1 MLYPLEPSAFRR
13 LLEVLGEPSEVELEI
28 VVRDERL
35 KEFLGMGD
43 VKYLSVR
50 CRTRLGI
57 EDVVKLYEEYYMNR
71 VDISGSHPGSRI
83 VTLFKA
89 FWYLSGSIVTFDGF
103 ELRIRSY
110 GGVEKLLEV
119 LKLFSD
125 RNMDIV
131 IEVSSRE
138 PKP

>member
-1 MLYPLEPSAFRR
+1 M
-13 LLEVLGEPSEVELEI
+13 GEPSEVELEI

-43 VKYLSVR
+43 VKYLSIR

-71 VDISGSHPGSRI
+71 VDTSGSHPMSRI
-83 VTLFKA
+83 VTSFKA
-89 FWYLSGSIVTFDGF
+89 FWYLSGSTATFDGF
-103 ELRIRSY
+103 EIRIRSY

-119 LKLFSD
+119 LKLFND
-125 RNMDIV
+125 RSMDVI
-131 IEVSSRE
+131 IEVGSRK
-138 PKP
+138 PKS